1 MRTIVK
7 KSAVNGRLLRFRFE
21 NGVLLPFTH
30 LVLYV
35 FAGRSSSFIG
45 LFWFVSREKG
55 VPFWCLL
62 FLLLLPRTG
71 MEKGGQRVEAES
83 SSASAGV
90 VVVVQESS
98 DAVGEE
104 TEVELGGRDVE
115 DEEVDADEDEEA
127 GADGFVPS
135 PLIPLKDQLEKD
147 KEDES
152 LRRWKEKLLGCVEG
166 ELDGQTE
173 PEVTFHSIGVVS
185 EGHVDSVTSLPV
197 AEMQNR
203 VLFTLKEGS
212 KYRLKLTFS
221 VRHNI
226 VSGLTYSNTVWKR
239 GLKDVMHKLLQWI
252 KIRECSVHL
261 LLNVIHMNSCW
272 KKRPLH
278 SGCLPEE
285 FTQQNLSLKMMIRD
299 ATWNSTIP
307 SRSRNAECVCILSS
321 RINHCEVQLHKDF
334 ILQS

>member
-1 MRTIVK
+1 
-7 KSAVNGRLLRFRFE
+7 
-21 NGVLLPFTH
+21 
-30 LVLYV
+30 
-35 FAGRSSSFIG
+35 
-45 LFWFVSREKG
+45 
-55 VPFWCLL
+55 
-62 FLLLLPRTG
+62 

-239 GLKDVMHKLLQWI
+239 GLKVDQNKGMLGAFAPQRDPH
-252 KIRECSVHL
+252 EL
-261 LLNVIHMNSCW
+261 LLEEETTPFGVLARGIYSAKLKFEDDDKRCYLELDYSFEI
-272 KKRPLH
+272 KKR
-278 SGCLPEE
+278 
-285 FTQQNLSLKMMIRD
+285 
-299 ATWNSTIP
+299 
-307 SRSRNAECVCILSS
+307 
-321 RINHCEVQLHKDF
+321 
-334 ILQS
+334 

>member
-1 MRTIVK
+1 
-7 KSAVNGRLLRFRFE
+7 
-21 NGVLLPFTH
+21 
-30 LVLYV
+30 
-35 FAGRSSSFIG
+35 
-45 LFWFVSREKG
+45 
-55 VPFWCLL
+55 
-62 FLLLLPRTG
+62 

-166 ELDGQTE
+166 ELDG
-173 PEVTFHSIGVVS
+173 VVS

-239 GLKDVMHKLLQWI
+239 GLKVDQNKGMLGAFAPQRDPH
-252 KIRECSVHL
+252 EL
-261 LLNVIHMNSCW
+261 LLEEETTPFGVLARGIYSAKLKFEDDDKRCYLELDYSFEI
-272 KKRPLH
+272 KKR
-278 SGCLPEE
+278 
-285 FTQQNLSLKMMIRD
+285 
-299 ATWNSTIP
+299 
-307 SRSRNAECVCILSS
+307 
-321 RINHCEVQLHKDF
+321 
-334 ILQS
+334 